1 MDEKQLI
8 KQILNGDTDA
18 FGYFVESYQNMA
30 MTIAYRVCRNRTDAE
45 DIVQNAFVSA
55 FQNLYSF
62 KNEGKFSSW
71 FYRIVYNLSL
81 NHVNKQKNKRE
92 DFNPNIDGFEGIGIS
107 NTSQEIREKDRRE
120 KIDEALSKLPRT
132 DAVIISLYYLEGYS
146 VKEIAQI
153 VSLTGNNV
161 KIKLFRARKTLKEV
175 MEL

>member
-1 MDEKQLI
+1 MDEKRLI
-8 KQILNGDTDA
+8 KQILSGDTEA
-18 FGYFVESYQNMA
+18 FSYFVESYQNMA

-62 KNEGKFSSW
+62 KNKGKFSSW

-81 NHVNKQKNKRE
+81 NHVNKQKNKKE
-92 DFNPNIDGFEGIGIS
+92 DFNFDSERLEEIDIS
-107 NTSQEIREKDRRE
+107 NTSEEIRKKERRE
-120 KIDEALSKLPRT
+120 KIDDALAKLPQT

-153 VSLTGNNV
+153 VSLTDNNV
-161 KIKLFRARKTLKEV
+161 KIKLFRARKTLKEII
-175 MEL
+175 EL